1 MSVKPIEGLTSA
13 TRASPVQYTKR
24 VPEKE
29 SVKIEVTTPEK
40 FKYVE
45 PINSAGIKI
54 HFNVITHPCYLR
66 ATNYV
71 INTMYMIIPSK
82 SF

>member
-1 MSVKPIEGLTSA
+1 MSVKPIEGSTTS

-45 PINSAGIKI
+45 PINSAGI
-54 HFNVITHPCYLR
+54 NLPCCLR

-71 INTMYMIIPSK
+71 INTMYKIIAGK
-82 SF
+82 

>member
-29 SVKIEVTTPEK
+29 SVKIEVPTPEK

-54 HFNVITHPCYLR
+54 HTF
-66 ATNYV
+66 
-71 INTMYMIIPSK
+71 M
-82 SF
+82 

>member
-1 MSVKPIEGLTSA
+1 MSVKPIEGSTKS

-54 HFNVITHPCYLR
+54 HLCDHSSLLFESNQLCYKYNV
-66 ATNYV
+66 
-71 INTMYMIIPSK
+71 
-82 SF
+82 

>member
-45 PINSAGIKI
+45 PINSAGTKI
-54 HFNVITHPCYLR
+54 YNHSSLLFESNQLCYKYNV
-66 ATNYV
+66 
-71 INTMYMIIPSK
+71 
-82 SF
+82 

>member
-1 MSVKPIEGLTSA
+1 MSVKPIKGLTSA
-13 TRASPVQYTKR
+13 TRASPQYTKR

-45 PINSAGIKI
+45 PINSAGKKI
-54 HFNVITHPCYLR
+54 HTF
-66 ATNYV
+66 
-71 INTMYMIIPSK
+71 M
-82 SF
+82 

>member
-1 MSVKPIEGLTSA
+1 MSVKPIEGSTSA

-24 VPEKE
+24 VPERE

-54 HFNVITHPCYLR
+54 YNHSPLLFESNQLYYKYNVYDNP
-66 ATNYV
+66 
-71 INTMYMIIPSK
+71 
-82 SF
+82 

>member
-13 TRASPVQYTKR
+13 TRASPQYTKR

-45 PINSAGIKI
+45 PINSAGTKI
-54 HFNVITHPCYLR
+54 YNHSSLLFESNQLWYKYNLNDNP
-66 ATNYV
+66 
-71 INTMYMIIPSK
+71 
-82 SF
+82 

>member
-1 MSVKPIEGLTSA
+1 MSVKPIEGSTTS

-54 HFNVITHPCYLR
+54 HTF
-66 ATNYV
+66 
-71 INTMYMIIPSK
+71 M
-82 SF
+82 

>member
-40 FKYVE
+40 FTYVE

-54 HFNVITHPCYLR
+54 YLCNHSPQFFR

-71 INTMYMIIPSK
+71 INIKYNLYDNP
-82 SF
+82 

>member
-1 MSVKPIEGLTSA
+1 MSVKPIEGSKS

-45 PINSAGIKI
+45 PINSAGKKI
-54 HFNVITHPCYLR
+54 HTF
-66 ATNYV
+66 
-71 INTMYMIIPSK
+71 M
-82 SF
+82 

>member
-1 MSVKPIEGLTSA
+1 MSVKPIKGLTSA
-13 TRASPVQYTKR
+13 TRASPQYTKR

-45 PINSAGIKI
+45 PINLAGIKKHLCN
-54 HFNVITHPCYLR
+54 HFPLLFESNQLCYKYNV
-66 ATNYV
+66 
-71 INTMYMIIPSK
+71 
-82 SF
+82 

>member
-1 MSVKPIEGLTSA
+1 MSVKPIEGSTTS

-29 SVKIEVTTPEK
+29 SVEIEVTTPEK

-54 HFNVITHPCYLR
+54 RNKNPKIKNGFEYHITQHRLQ
-66 ATNYV
+66 
-71 INTMYMIIPSK
+71 K
-82 SF
+82 

>member
-1 MSVKPIEGLTSA
+1 MSVKPIEGSTTS

-54 HFNVITHPCYLR
+54 HSCNHSPLLFESNQLCYKYNVYDNP
-66 ATNYV
+66 
-71 INTMYMIIPSK
+71 
-82 SF
+82 

>member
-1 MSVKPIEGLTSA
+1 MSVKPIERSTS

-45 PINSAGIKI
+45 PINSAGTKI
-54 HFNVITHPCYLR
+54 YNHSSLLFESNQLCYKYNV
-66 ATNYV
+66 
-71 INTMYMIIPSK
+71 
-82 SF
+82 

>member
-13 TRASPVQYTKR
+13 TRASPQYTKR

-45 PINSAGIKI
+45 PISSAGIKI
-54 HFNVITHPCYLR
+54 YLCMKSLIPVI
-66 ATNYV
+66 
-71 INTMYMIIPSK
+71 
-82 SF
+82 